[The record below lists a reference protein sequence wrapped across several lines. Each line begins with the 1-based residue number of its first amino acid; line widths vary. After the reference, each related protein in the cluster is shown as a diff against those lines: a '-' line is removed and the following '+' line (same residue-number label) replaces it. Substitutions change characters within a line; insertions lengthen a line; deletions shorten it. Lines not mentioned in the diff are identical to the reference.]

1 MLRLLAFAERMF
13 QRTRSP
19 ATKPRERAGDMP
31 HSSTHDALRHYW
43 IDTLDRR

>member
-13 QRTRSP
+13 QRSRGSAP
-19 ATKPRERAGDMP
+19 KPFGRAWDMP
-31 HSSTHDALRHYW
+31 ESSTHTALRHYW

>member
-13 QRTRSP
+13 QRSRASSP
-19 ATKPRERAGDMP
+19 KPFGRAWDMP